1 MTITINV
8 IITGEGW
15 IKDLQLNEIL
25 ELFADDVCLEERG
38 VRSDIPTDNSPNK
51 QFGEK
56 KMQPFSQCRGGPSLV
71 GNNAEN

>member
-1 MTITINV
+1 M
-8 IITGEGW
+8 
-15 IKDLQLNEIL
+15 L

-56 KMQPFSQCRGGPSLV
+56 KMQPFSQCRGGE
-71 GNNAEN
+71 GWDQAR

>member
-1 MTITINV
+1 M
-8 IITGEGW
+8 
-15 IKDLQLNEIL
+15 L

-56 KMQPFSQCRGGPSLV
+56 KCNLSVSGGV
-71 GNNAEN
+71 EGWDQAGW